1 MKEVFNTYDYEPK
14 INSTTM
20 RLSVLED
27 RMKSL
32 EKMLRLFEER
42 INIKKTDKKETKK
55 ITKISIAVD
64 TNDIKKKENIKI
76 NNNNNRHTRK
86 KIKKK

>member
-42 INIKKTDKKETKK
+42 INIKE
-55 ITKISIAVD
+55 
-64 TNDIKKKENIKI
+64 E
-76 NNNNNRHTRK
+76 
-86 KIKKK
+86 